1 MAFLAI
7 DYGEKRIGLAVGT
20 IFPKGAGVVDGEQKM
35 EKIVDDIAKICH
47 EEEIEKI
54 VVGLPIR
61 SQGEEGRISLK
72 ARKLAAAL
80 IEKTG
85 LPIYFEPEQYTSV
98 LATEILKESGK
109 NYSRA
114 SGKTDEMAA
123 VLILEQFINKRG
135 ER

>member
-7 DYGEKRIGLAVGT
+7 DYGEKRIGLAIGT
-20 IFPKGAGVVDGEQKM
+20 LFPKGAGIVDGDQPM
-35 EKIVDDIAKICH
+35 EKIVGEIAKICRD
-47 EEEIEKI
+47 EEIEKI
-54 VVGLPIR
+54 IVGLPIR
-61 SQGEEGRISLK
+61 SKGEEGRIGLK

-85 LPIYFEPEQYTSV
+85 LEVYFEPEQYTSA
-98 LATEILKESGK
+98 LATEILKQSGK
-109 NYSRA
+109 SYSRA